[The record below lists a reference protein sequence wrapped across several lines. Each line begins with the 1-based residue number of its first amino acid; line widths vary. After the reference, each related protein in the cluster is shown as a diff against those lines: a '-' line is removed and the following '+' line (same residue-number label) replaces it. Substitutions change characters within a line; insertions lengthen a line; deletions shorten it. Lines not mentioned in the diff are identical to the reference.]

1 MADAD
6 VDWWRWCCRWCCRD
20 KTVFMADGPASMTL
34 DFQRCLR
41 FVLQKEG
48 GFVDHPA
55 DRGGATNRGITQG
68 TYDDWRK
75 RRGLLPQSVRLLTDD
90 EVAAIYRRDYWD
102 KVRADELPAPVNLV
116 VFDDAVNSGVNRA
129 ARRLQKACKVAT
141 DGAIGPRT
149 IAAAKLISDAS
160 GALNLALD
168 IIEQRVDFY
177 HNIVETNPSQSVFLR
192 GWLNRMNDL
201 ERECRKWA

>member
-1 MADAD
+1 
-6 VDWWRWCCRWCCRD
+6 
-20 KTVFMADGPASMTL
+20 MTL
-34 DFQRCLR
+34 DFQRCLQ

-90 EVAAIYRRDYWD
+90 DVAEIYRLDYWD

-149 IAAAKLISDAS
+149 IAAAKQIADAS